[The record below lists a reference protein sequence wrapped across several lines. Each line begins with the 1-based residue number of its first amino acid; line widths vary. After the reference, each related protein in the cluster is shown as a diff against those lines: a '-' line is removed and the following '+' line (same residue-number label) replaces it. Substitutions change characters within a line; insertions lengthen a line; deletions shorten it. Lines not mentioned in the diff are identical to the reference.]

1 MGTYEII
8 LQHKNCKIKKIIVN
22 PNSQLS
28 YQSHKYRSEHWIIL
42 KGVATILKEGKEF
55 KLCADESTYISSG
68 QKHMLMNNQKQI
80 LEIIEV
86 QTGKKLSEKDI
97 IRYQDIYGRLKEDKK

>member
-1 MGTYEII
+1 
-8 LQHKNCKIKKIIVN
+8 
-22 PNSQLS
+22 
-28 YQSHKYRSEHWIIL
+28 
-42 KGVATILKEGKEF
+42 
-55 KLCADESTYISSG
+55 
-68 QKHMLMNNQKQI
+68 MLMNNQKQI